1 MLDKRSS
8 FSKRKK
14 LGFVIGAVIVLMLV
28 LGYQNLLVR
37 NSFSLSNGDQQVINL
52 YLSEEVMDP
61 NFGGEVFS
69 VYEVLQSNKD
79 AGEIYIWALIEE
91 YYETDTGLEPGT
103 GMSVPMVL
111 HVEQN
116 GDLLEISNHTLPRD
130 GSYYPE
136 DIKTLFPRRIQ
147 SKINDYPSKN
157 MEGLVDEMEIAI
169 NTGN

>member
-1 MLDKRSS
+1 MENRSKGKKRN
-8 FSKRKK
+8 KMGLV
-14 LGFVIGAVIVLMLV
+14 LGVVVVLMLV
-28 LGYQNLLVR
+28 LGYQYVTSG
-37 NSFSLSNGDQQVINL
+37 NSFSLSNGDQEVINR
-52 YLSEEVMDP
+52 YLNEEVMDP

-69 VYEVLQSNKD
+69 VYEVLQSNRD

-116 GDLLEISNHTLPRD
+116 GDLFEITNHTSPRD

-157 MEGLVDEMEIAI
+157 MEGLVDEMEMSI

>member
-1 MLDKRSS
+1 MDKRSS

-28 LGYQNLLVR
+28 LGYQNLSVR

-69 VYEVLQSNKD
+69 VYDVLKSDRKT
-79 AGEIYIWALIEE
+79 GEIYIWALIEE
-91 YYETDTGLEPGT
+91 YYETDAGLEPGT

-111 HVEQN
+111 HIKQN
-116 GDLLEISNHTLPRD
+116 EDAFGIRDHTLPRD

-136 DIKTLFPRRIQ
+136 DIKTLFPRSVQ
-147 SKINDYPSKN
+147 SKILNYPLRY
-157 MEGLVDEMEIAI
+157 MEGLTEEMEMKISTE
-169 NTGN
+169 N